1 MFDIDV
7 DLAKKVRKL
16 RAEKR
21 LTLAIASNEI
31 GISAKSLSLI
41 ENEKKS
47 KINKTT
53 YQKVKNWLINN

>member
-1 MFDIDV
+1 MFDIYV

-53 YQKVKNWLINN
+53 YQKVMNWLINN

>member
-1 MFDIDV
+1 MFDIDI
-7 DLAKKVRKL
+7 DFAKKVRKL
-16 RAEKR
+16 RAEKK
-21 LTLAIASNEI
+21 LTLATSSNEI

-53 YQKVKNWLINN
+53 YQKVMNWLINN

>member
-1 MFDIDV
+1 MFDI

-53 YQKVKNWLINN
+53 YQKVMNWLINN

>member
-1 MFDIDV
+1 MFDIDI
-7 DLAKKVRKL
+7 DFSKKVRKL
-16 RAEKR
+16 RAEKK
-21 LTLAIASNEI
+21 LTLATASNEI

-53 YQKVKNWLINN
+53 YQKVMNWLINN